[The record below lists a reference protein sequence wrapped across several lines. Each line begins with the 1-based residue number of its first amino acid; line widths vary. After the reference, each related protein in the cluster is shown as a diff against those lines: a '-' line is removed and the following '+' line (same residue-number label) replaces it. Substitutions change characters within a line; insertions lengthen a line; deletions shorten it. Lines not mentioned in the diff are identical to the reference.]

1 MTKQITTVSGV
12 ALPPAAPL
20 IDPVASAAARRAS
33 RRALFD
39 RFIGEMAGLPRIAGA
54 ERAANWAELLTPQ
67 TTDAFYIGY
76 SDDGRRASM
85 IPSVF
90 GGFTSQRAFEE
101 FLGVGTFSSDN
112 WNFEESGRVQRDSR
126 AKGFLKRFTHVEFA
140 KGFEVQRKLIDD
152 NLSSIVFDDSH
163 ALGDSSY
170 RKREKGAASVFNN
183 AFTDTGVNQD
193 GLPIAGPD
201 AVGLCS
207 EAHLRSQEDA
217 GTQSNEGVLALS
229 EGSLGETRR
238 AHMKI
243 TDDRGDI
250 MDVMPNE
257 LMVPPELEDVAA
269 KLTRSAQEPGTANN
283 AINPQNGRFQTNVWH
298 YLTSPKAWFM
308 MDGSRRR
315 RALRW
320 YDRIE
325 LEFGPDLHDRST
337 HQVGFD
343 AYMRY
348 SYGWVDWSWVAT
360 AGPPRT
366 L

>member
-1 MTKQITTVSGV
+1 MTKTKSISTVSGL
-12 ALPPAAPL
+12 ALPPAAL
-20 IDPVASAAARRAS
+20 LSDPVAPVARRLAQ
-33 RRALFD
+33 RRFMGRLVHQM
-39 RFIGEMAGLPRIAGA
+39 GGLPIVAGA

-85 IPSVF
+85 IPSIF
-90 GGFTSQRAFEE
+90 GGFSSARAFEE
-101 FLGVGTFSSDN
+101 FIGVGAFSSDN

-140 KGFEVQRKLIDD
+140 KGFWVQRKLVDD
-152 NLSSIVFDDSH
+152 NLTSIVFDDSH
-163 ALGDSSY
+163 ALGDSAY

-183 AFTDTGVNQD
+183 AFTDTGTNQD

-201 AVGLCS
+201 GVGLCS
-207 EAHLRSQEDA
+207 EAHPRSQQDSSV
-217 GTQSNEGVLALS
+217 QSNEGVLALN
-229 EGSLGETRR
+229 EENLGTTRR
-238 AHMKI
+238 LHMAV
-243 TDDRGDI
+243 TDDRGDL

-257 LMVPPELEDVAA
+257 LIAPPELEDKTL

-283 AINPQNGRFQTNVWH
+283 AINPNQGWFQPMIWH
-298 YLTSPKAWFM
+298 YLTAPKAWFLS
-308 MDGSRRR
+308 DGSRRR

-325 LEFGPDLHDRST
+325 LEFGPDDHDRST

-348 SYGWVDWSWVAT
+348 SYGWVDWSWAFGQNP
-360 AGPPRT
+360 A
-366 L
+366 

>member
-1 MTKQITTVSGV
+1 MTKQMTTVSGI
-12 ALPPAAPL
+12 ALRPAAPL
-20 IDPVASAAARRAS
+20 IDPAVSAQARRAQ
-33 RRALFD
+33 RRSLFD
-39 RFIGEMAGLPRIAGA
+39 RLIVQMAGLPAIAGA

-85 IPSVF
+85 IPTIF

-101 FLGVGTFSSDN
+101 FIGVGTFSSDQ
-112 WNFEESGRVQRDSR
+112 WNFEATGRVQRDSR
-126 AKGFLKRFTHVEFA
+126 AKGFVKRFTHVEFA

-152 NLSSIVFDDSH
+152 NLSSIVFDDAH
-163 ALGDSSY
+163 ALGDSAY

-183 AFTDTGVNQD
+183 AFTDTGINSD
-193 GLPIAGPD
+193 GLPIMGPD
-201 AVGLCS
+201 GVGLCS
-207 EAHLRSQEDA
+207 EAHPRSQEDA
-217 GTQSNEGVLALS
+217 VVQSNEGVLPLTEEAL
-229 EGSLGETRR
+229 GTTRR
-238 AHMKI
+238 AHMKV

-250 MDVMPNE
+250 MDVMPGE
-257 LMVPPELEDVAA
+257 LLVPPELEDTSA
-269 KLTRSAQEPGTANN
+269 KLTRSVQEPGTANN
-283 AINPQNGRFQTNVWH
+283 AINPQAGRFQTHVWH

-308 MDGSRRR
+308 MDSARRR

-320 YDRIE
+320 YDRIG

-348 SYGWVDWSWVAT
+348 SYGFVDWSWIFGQNPA
-360 AGPPRT
+360 
-366 L
+366 